1 MGSHGRS
8 GIYDVFVGSL
18 TKDITKKKKKK
29 KFLFS
34 SSLSQLI
41 LTNRI
46 KKIEI
51 LQFRDFILLRN
62 LINLL

>member
-8 GIYDVFVGSL
+8 PGIYDVFVGSL
-18 TKDITKKKKKK
+18 TKDITKKISYSC
-29 KFLFS
+29 FS

-41 LTNRI
+41 LTNKN
-46 KKIEI
+46 KKIPK
-51 LQFRDFILLRN
+51 FYNFWDFILLRN